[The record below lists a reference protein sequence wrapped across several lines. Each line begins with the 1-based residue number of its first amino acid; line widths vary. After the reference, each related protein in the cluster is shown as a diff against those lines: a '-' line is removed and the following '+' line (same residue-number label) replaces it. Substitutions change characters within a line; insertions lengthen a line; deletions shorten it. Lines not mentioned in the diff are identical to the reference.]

1 MAEYNRILCGPYVTG
16 HDPLGQDPFPPIN
29 TEYVNNGDRD
39 HRIMDNLKN
48 ANEIQVGGK
57 HYQSKYQHWDMV
69 LDMGLDY
76 FEGCAT
82 KYITRRKVS
91 RREDLEKAQ
100 HFLCKR
106 REIYKGARVAMS
118 ETQAALLESYSLA
131 NNLSY
136 REHAALVAI
145 CNQNYDR
152 AIELVKE
159 MIEELGR

>member
-1 MAEYNRILCGPYVTG
+1 MRQYNRIACGPYIAG
-16 HDPLGQDPFPPIN
+16 HDPLGRDPFPPIN
-29 TEYVNNGDRD
+29 TEHVNNGDRD
-39 HRIMDNLKN
+39 HRIMDALKS
-48 ANEIQVGGK
+48 ANHIQVGGQ

-69 LDMGLDY
+69 RDMGLDY

-82 KYITRRKVS
+82 KYITRRKNS

-100 HFLCKR
+100 HFLNKR
-106 REIYKGARVAMS
+106 REINKGARVAVS
-118 ETQAALLESYSLA
+118 ETQLTMLESYSLA

-136 REHAALVAI
+136 REHVALVEV

-159 MIEELGR
+159 LIEELGW